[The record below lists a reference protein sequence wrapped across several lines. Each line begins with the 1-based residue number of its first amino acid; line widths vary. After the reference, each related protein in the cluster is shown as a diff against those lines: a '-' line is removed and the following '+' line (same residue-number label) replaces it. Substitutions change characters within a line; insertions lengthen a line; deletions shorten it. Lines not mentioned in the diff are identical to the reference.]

1 MKKKKFRLVL
11 VVYCIFLIVLF
22 GALIGIPGY
31 FWVKGNF
38 NRQTAVITVT
48 EKERVN
54 KSDDSY
60 YLVFGKDKNGNT
72 VVYKN
77 SDDLFRMKFNSSDIQ
92 AQLEIGNTYE
102 VQLVGLR
109 VPFFSMYENILSA
122 KEIATS

>member
-1 MKKKKFRLVL
+1 MRKKKYRGL
-11 VVYCIFLIVLF
+11 LIVYALF
-22 GALIGIPGY
+22 SAFMILACIGIPGY
-31 FWVKGNF
+31 FWVRGNF
-38 NRQTAVITVT
+38 NRHSAVITVT

-54 KSDDSY
+54 QSDDSY
-60 YLVFGKDKNGNT
+60 YLVFGKDESGKT

-77 SDDLFRMKFNSSDIQ
+77 ADDLFRMKFNSSDVQ

-122 KEIATS
+122 KEIDNG